1 MVAGTIWVA
10 VAALI
15 FVIVLF
21 ITCSDGSN
29 RKKENDSTHTYN
41 DNKISTLPIA
51 SPAYIEFLK
60 ENNDRFKDNYKLPE
74 TTV

>member
-10 VAALI
+10 VAAFI
-15 FVIVLF
+15 FVVILF

-29 RKKENDSTHTYN
+29 RKKEDDSIHTN
-41 DNKISTLPIA
+41 TDIKMSTLPIA

-60 ENNDRFKDNYKLPE
+60 RNNDNSEDNYKLPE